1 MRHGCN
7 SHLPARLG
15 SAWRWLAALLAIA
28 LSTADLGASALAGAE
43 EASTQPSAPDIAQ
56 APRVAA
62 ALDAFHAAAAAA
74 DEAGYLGLFAPDGVF
89 LGTAEEE
96 RWTVEEFR
104 AFVHPYFSQGK
115 GWTYTPRPGRR
126 HIGLSPDASIA
137 WFDEV
142 LDNAKY
148 GECRGTGAL
157 RRIDGKW
164 RIVQYNLMIP
174 IPNEIAPKV
183 VEMIRGAPGGP

>member
-1 MRHGCN
+1 VVI
-7 SHLPARLG
+7 LV
-15 SAWRWLAALLAIA
+15 LLA
-28 LSTADLGASALAGAE
+28 TAGGGAAALAGTDKA
-43 EASTQPSAPDIAQ
+43 ATQPAAADGDRA
-56 APRVAA
+56 AGVAD
-62 ALDAFHAAAAAA
+62 ALDAFHAAATAA
-74 DEAGYLGLFAPDGVF
+74 DEEKYFGLFAPDGVF
-89 LGTAEEE
+89 LGTAAEE

-126 HIGLSPDASIA
+126 HIGLSPDASVA

-157 RRIDGKW
+157 RRIDGRW

-174 IPNEIAPKV
+174 IPNEVAPKV
-183 VEMIRGAPGGP
+183 VEMIRTAAGGP